1 MLLNDNEYSLKTIS
15 EKTNITIENL
25 EKLSQKDWS
34 HFKKP
39 QVNGLIS
46 IIEREFNED
55 LSELKAEA
63 NAYFKEHQNKEPE
76 CPIDLVDAAT
86 VGGSGSRILS
96 NVITIVSLC
105 AVGYAGW
112 YYFVENQKKHPI
124 DSNGTTYQEKSSGM
138 FTDTIN
144 SAKRILGVGSE
155 SNMKANTTEEKREEP
170 KEIKKEPIEKE
181 VVQTNTEAP
190 KSEAVTKESPK
201 AEVNNSTENE
211 VKKFDITTVSHE
223 SQPANEENKSEVV
236 SKQVDTVQDNSTQ
249 SNTATE
255 SRESVNVV
263 DSNTEA
269 SNGSVKGEVD
279 NLLKELDANSSEE
292 KAKSSEEKA
301 ESNEDN
307 GTVVIAASETNS
319 SDVNETENNNTEAT
333 VTEATINLKA
343 KSLWIG
349 IYNLTK
355 NKRESKT
362 IKKPFTLNVGDD
374 KFAIVTGHNAFEI
387 ATDNGVKSFA
397 KKGKV
402 YFTIDK
408 NGIETLDKKEY
419 RKLTKRRAW

>member
-25 EKLSQKDWS
+25 EKLSQKDWA

-63 NAYFKEHQNKEPE
+63 NAYFKEHQDKEPE

-112 YYFVENQKKHPI
+112 YYFVENQKKHPV

-155 SNMKANTTEEKREEP
+155 SNKRANTNTTEEKREEP
-170 KEIKKEPIEKE
+170 KEIKKEPIVKE

-190 KSEAVTKESPK
+190 KSEAVTVESPK

-211 VKKFDITTVSHE
+211 VKKFDITTA
-223 SQPANEENKSEVV
+223 SQENQSAKEENKSEVV
-236 SKQVDTVQDNSTQ
+236 SNQVNTAQENSTQ

-255 SRESVNVV
+255 SNESVHVV

-269 SNGSVKGEVD
+269 NNGSVKGEVD
-279 NLLKELDANSSEE
+279 NLLKELDEN
-292 KAKSSEEKA
+292 SSEEKA
-301 ESNEDN
+301 ESSEDN
-307 GTVVIAASETNS
+307 GTVVIDASKTNS
-319 SDVNETENNNTEAT
+319 SDIDKRENNNAEVA
-333 VTEATINLKA
+333 VTEAKINLKA

-362 IKKPFTLNVGDD
+362 IKKPFTLNVGED

-387 ATDNGVKSFA
+387 ATDNGVKSFP

-402 YFTIDK
+402 YFVIDK
-408 NGIETLDKKEY
+408 NGIERIDRKEY